1 MPLNDH
7 LPFLETPC
15 GCPCGCSQVTRR
27 LLGKLLIDFTNT
39 QDEALAVGR
48 AMQRH
53 RKSMRE
59 QRAAA
64 AAAAAVKFNEEQR
77 HSQMRRSSGDYTN
90 YSDNDDDDGDAFY
103 RLDPQ

>member
-1 MPLNDH
+1 MFSRF
-7 LPFLETPC
+7 FL
-15 GCPCGCSQVTRR
+15 QVTRR
-27 LLGKLLIDFTNT
+27 LLGKLLIDFSNT

-64 AAAAAVKFNEEQR
+64 AAAAAVKFNEEAQQR
-77 HSQMRRSSGDYTN
+77 HSQMRRSSGDYSCH
-90 YSDNDDDDGDAFY
+90 SDNDDDDGDAFY